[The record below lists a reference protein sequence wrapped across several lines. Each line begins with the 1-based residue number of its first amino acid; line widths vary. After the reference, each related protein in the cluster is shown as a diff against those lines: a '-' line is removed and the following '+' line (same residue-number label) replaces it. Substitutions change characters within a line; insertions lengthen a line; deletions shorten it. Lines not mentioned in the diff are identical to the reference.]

1 MKRILP
7 YLLACV
13 VGLASLSVTAGNNAV
28 GGDEILASDITLSQN
43 YPNPAK
49 NITKINVSFSDE
61 YGVLTVY
68 NVLGK
73 QIEKILVRDRTIF
86 LDVSKYPDGVYLYT
100 FEADGEKITKRMTV
114 KKN

>member
-1 MKRILP
+1 MTAISVN
-7 YLLACV
+7 AGSTSIGTE
-13 VGLASLSVTAGNNAV
+13 GLQN
-28 GGDEILASDITLSQN
+28 SDLTLSQN

-49 NITKINVSFSDE
+49 NITKINVTFGGDF
-61 YGVLTVY
+61 GVLTVY

-73 QIEKILVRDRTIF
+73 QIDKILVRENTVF

-114 KKN
+114 KKT